1 MRLSLPRLKMPRLP
15 GFSILVWISTALKG
29 WVMGSREKDTDSLIM
44 YDRTLLWP
52 DLRPRGD
59 WLYHGDLGV
68 NAHRA
73 TLNQRSVLL
82 REA

>member
-1 MRLSLPRLKMPRLP
+1 MPSPENAAPARIQYSGLDLH
-15 GFSILVWISTALKG
+15 GAKG
-29 WVMGSREKDTDSLIM
+29 LGDGLAGKRYRQPDHVRSHLTVA
-44 YDRTLLWP
+44 

>member
-44 YDRTLLWP
+44 YDRTLLWLS
-52 DLRPRGD
+52 LRPRGD

>member
-1 MRLSLPRLKMPRLP
+1 MRLSLPRLKMLL
-15 GFSILVWISTALKG
+15 FVIQSILVPISTALKG
-29 WVMGSREKDTDSLIM
+29 WVMGSRKRYRQPDHVRSHLTVA
-44 YDRTLLWP
+44 

-73 TLNQRSVLL
+73 T
-82 REA
+82 A